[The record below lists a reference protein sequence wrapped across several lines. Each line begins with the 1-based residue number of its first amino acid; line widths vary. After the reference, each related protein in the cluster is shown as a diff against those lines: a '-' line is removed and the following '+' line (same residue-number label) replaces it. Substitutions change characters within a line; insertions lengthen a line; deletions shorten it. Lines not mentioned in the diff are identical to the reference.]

1 MVLTLADTTTACK
14 YPNSLQSNIRLTS
27 IFRLGLGL
35 TGFLVQVLD
44 ILLLYGRHKATFEVR
59 K

>member
-1 MVLTLADTTTACK
+1 MVLTLTDITSACK
-14 YPNSLQSNIRLTS
+14 DPNSQQSNIRLAS

-35 TGFLVQVLD
+35 SGFFVQVLD